1 MRSKQGVLTSQGT
14 KLAGERLSGAVLNK
28 VDCVERGLIDMQK
41 AENNKLEARQ
51 PVALKTPS
59 GLNKDDA
66 AEIAAALNG
75 LVADAF
81 ALYLKTKNF
90 HWHLS
95 GPHFRDYHLLFD
107 EQADQIFATIDPLAE
122 RVRKIGYTTLRSVGQ
137 VSKLSKVIDNDKEY
151 VTPAEM
157 IVELLADNRA
167 MAESMR
173 KCHGLCDDKEDSGT
187 AGLLEL
193 YIDETERRTWFLF
206 ETGRTSDRSG
216 H

>member
-1 MRSKQGVLTSQGT
+1 
-14 KLAGERLSGAVLNK
+14 
-28 VDCVERGLIDMQK
+28 MQK